1 MNFNDYVTQGA
12 AFFEK
17 NEFGPALENFKA
29 ALQLNPDNTNIQN
42 FVRTLEERI
51 RMEKQASQALADEAK
66 HRAEAMG
73 IKVEDVDR
81 VIAECTETLKRNPND
96 ASAKSGLALLYYIR
110 GLEFMSDG
118 DYGQAIKD
126 YNEAI
131 KYQPDYP
138 HAFNKRGQAYLAN
151 GECNNAIKD
160 FEKLIQPNQNNK
172 TAENL
177 LANAYMKSGIEHD
190 KKKDYARAMS
200 DYEMVLK
207 FRPDDT
213 TARKL
218 LEMAKA
224 EKAKQ

>member
-1 MNFNDYVTQGA
+1 MNFNDYVTQGF
-12 AFFEK
+12 AFFQK
-17 NEFGPALENFKA
+17 NEFGPALENFRA
-29 ALQLNPDNTNIQN
+29 AGKLNPDNTDIQN
-42 FVRTLEERI
+42 LVGMLEEKI

-81 VIAECTETLKRNPND
+81 VIAECTETLKHNPND
-96 ASAKSGLALLYYIR
+96 ASAKSGLALVYYIR
-110 GLEFMSDG
+110 GLDFMSDG
-118 DYGQAIKD
+118 DYRQAIKD

-151 GECNNAIKD
+151 GDFDNAIAD

-172 TAENL
+172 MAENL
-177 LANAYMKSGIEHD
+177 LANAYMKRGIEHD
-190 KKKDYARAMS
+190 KKKDYIHAIS
-200 DYEMVLK
+200 DFENVLK
-207 FRPDDT
+207 FKPDDA
-213 TARKL
+213 TACEL